1 MKNQY
6 IGGELPKRW
15 ALNGLQKKGDVF
27 EGRLR
32 PPMKTMSWRNLP
44 IDTNIQSKKH
54 CSTVILLIIVNIT
67 DAYLLPI
74 SKKLSGI
81 TNLKNSN

>member
-1 MKNQY
+1 M
-6 IGGELPKRW
+6 
-15 ALNGLQKKGDVF
+15 GLGWFAKKGDVF
-27 EGRLR
+27 EGSLR
-32 PPMKTMSWRNLP
+32 PPMKTMSWRNLH

-74 SKKLSGI
+74 S
-81 TNLKNSN
+81 